1 MKWTY
6 AGGVV
11 LALSVAA
18 GAASCSNAE
27 STTSPS
33 PSSGGGGGGGG
44 NLGLGTLQV
53 LMKDSPFSDAEA
65 VLVTFNEVSVHH
77 TGAAWLRLPFAEA
90 ADARTCDLKRL
101 EEVTDLLGV
110 GQLEAGHY
118 TQLRLEVSRTR
129 IYWDNKSTG
138 AACAPSIIAPL
149 GTFSEATVP
158 SGTIHLNRQFTIDP
172 GATTTITLDFDG
184 DKSIKQTG
192 NGKYMMQP
200 VIAVMSVTGG
210 SGGQ

>member
-6 AGGVV
+6 AAAA
-11 LALSVAA
+11 LALSVAV

-33 PSSGGGGGGGG
+33 GSSGGGSG
-44 NLGLGTLQV
+44 NGLGTLQV
-53 LMKDSPFSDAEA
+53 LMKDSPFSDADA
-65 VLVTFNEVSVHH
+65 VLVTFTEVSAHH
-77 TGAAWLRLPFAEA
+77 TGAGWQRLPFAEA
-90 ADARTCDLKRL
+90 AEARTCDLKRL

-138 AACAPSIIAPL
+138 AACASTIISPL

-158 SGTIHLNRQFTIDP
+158 SGTLHLNRQFTIEP

-200 VIAVMSVTGG
+200 VIAIMSVTGG
-210 SGGQ
+210 TGQ

>member
-6 AGGVV
+6 AAAA
-11 LALSVAA
+11 LALSVAV

-33 PSSGGGGGGGG
+33 PSSSGGGTG
-44 NLGLGTLQV
+44 NSLGTLQV

-65 VLVTFNEVSVHH
+65 VLVTFTEVSAHH
-77 TGAAWLRLPFAEA
+77 TGAAWQRLPFADA
-90 ADARTCDLKRL
+90 AEARTCDLKRL
-101 EEVTDLLGV
+101 EDVTDLLGV

-138 AACAPSIIAPL
+138 DACASTIISPL

-158 SGTIHLNRQFTIDP
+158 SGTIHLNRQFTIEP

-184 DKSIKQTG
+184 DKSLKQTG

-200 VIAVMSVTGG
+200 VIAIMSVTGG
-210 SGGQ
+210 TGQ

>member
-1 MKWTY
+1 MKWMH
-6 AGGVV
+6 AGAA
-11 LALSVAA
+11 LALAVAV
-18 GAASCSNAE
+18 GAASCSSSE

-33 PSSGGGGGGGG
+33 PGSSGGGGTSS
-44 NLGLGTLQV
+44 GLGTLQV

-65 VLVTFNEVSVHH
+65 VLVTFNEVSAHH
-77 TGAAWLRLPFAEA
+77 TGAAWQSLPFAESA
-90 ADARTCDLKRL
+90 AARTCDLKRL

-129 IYWDNKSTG
+129 IYWDNPSTG
-138 AACAPSIIAPL
+138 PACAPTIIAPL
-149 GTFSEATVP
+149 GGFSEVTVP
-158 SGTIHLNRQFTIDP
+158 SGKIHLNRQFTIDA

-184 DKSIKQTG
+184 DKSLKQTG

-200 VIAVMSVTGG
+200 VIAIMSVTGG
-210 SGGQ
+210 SNQ

>member
-1 MKWTY
+1 MKWMH
-6 AGGVV
+6 AGAV
-11 LALSVAA
+11 LAVAVA
-18 GAASCSNAE
+18 VGAASCSSSE

-33 PSSGGGGGGGG
+33 PSSSGGGGGG
-44 NLGLGTLQV
+44 NAGLGTLQV

-65 VLVTFNEVSVHH
+65 VLVTFTEVSAHH
-77 TGAAWLRLPFAEA
+77 TGAAWQRLPFAEA
-90 ADARTCDLKRL
+90 AEARTCDLKRL

-138 AACAPSIIAPL
+138 PACASTIIAPL

-158 SGTIHLNRQFTIDP
+158 SGKLHLNRQFTIDP

-200 VIAVMSVTGG
+200 VIAVVAVTGG
-210 SGGQ
+210 SNQ

>member
-1 MKWTY
+1 MKWMH
-6 AGGVV
+6 AGAALAVAVAVGV
-11 LALSVAA
+11 
-18 GAASCSNAE
+18 GAASCSNSE

-33 PSSGGGGGGGG
+33 PSSSGGGG
-44 NLGLGTLQV
+44 NSGLGTLQV

-65 VLVTFNEVSVHH
+65 VLVTFTEVSAHS

-90 ADARTCDLKRL
+90 AEARTCDLKRL

-129 IYWDNKSTG
+129 IYWDNPSTG
-138 AACAPSIIAPL
+138 PACASTIISPL

-158 SGTIHLNRQFTIDP
+158 SGTIHLNRQFTIAP

-200 VIAVMSVTGG
+200 VIAIMSVTGG
-210 SGGQ
+210 SGQ

>member
-1 MKWTY
+1 MKWMH
-6 AGGVV
+6 AGAV
-11 LALSVAA
+11 LAVAVA
-18 GAASCSNAE
+18 VGAASCSSSE

-33 PSSGGGGGGGG
+33 PSSSGGGGGG
-44 NLGLGTLQV
+44 NAGLGTLQV

-65 VLVTFNEVSVHH
+65 VLVTFTEVSAHH
-77 TGAAWLRLPFAEA
+77 TGAAWQRLPFAEA
-90 ADARTCDLKRL
+90 AEARTCDLKRL

-138 AACAPSIIAPL
+138 PACASTIIAPL

-158 SGTIHLNRQFTIDP
+158 SGTLHLNRQFTIDP

-184 DKSIKQTG
+184 DKSLKQTG

-200 VIAVMSVTGG
+200 VIAVVAVTGG
-210 SGGQ
+210 SNQ

>member
-6 AGGVV
+6 AASAR
-11 LALSVAA
+11 ALSVAV

-33 PSSGGGGGGGG
+33 PSSGGGGTG
-44 NLGLGTLQV
+44 NSLGTLQV

-65 VLVTFNEVSVHH
+65 VLVTFTEVSAHH
-77 TGAAWLRLPFAEA
+77 TGAAWQRLPFADA
-90 ADARTCDLKRL
+90 AEARTCDLKRL

-118 TQLRLEVSRTR
+118 TQLRLEVFRTR
-129 IYWDNKSTG
+129 IYWDNESAG
-138 AACAPSIIAPL
+138 SACASTIIAPL

-158 SGTIHLNRQFTIDP
+158 SGTIHLNRQFTIEP

-200 VIAVMSVTGG
+200 VIAIMSVTGG
-210 SGGQ
+210 TGQ

>member
-1 MKWTY
+1 MKWMH
-6 AGGVV
+6 AGAV
-11 LALSVAA
+11 LAVAVA
-18 GAASCSNAE
+18 VGAASCSSSE

-33 PSSGGGGGGGG
+33 PSSSGGGGGSA
-44 NLGLGTLQV
+44 GLGTLQV
-53 LMKDSPFSDAEA
+53 LMKDSPFSDADA
-65 VLVTFNEVSVHH
+65 VLVTFNEVSAHH
-77 TGAAWLRLPFAEA
+77 TGAAWQRLPFAEA

-138 AACAPSIIAPL
+138 AACAPTIIAPL

-158 SGTIHLNRQFTIDP
+158 SGTIHLNRQFTIEP

-200 VIAVMSVTGG
+200 VIAIMSVTGG
-210 SGGQ
+210 SGQ

>member
-1 MKWTY
+1 MKWMH
-6 AGGVV
+6 AGAV
-11 LALSVAA
+11 LALSVAV
-18 GAASCSNAE
+18 GAASCSSSE

-33 PSSGGGGGGGG
+33 PGSGGGGGG
-44 NLGLGTLQV
+44 NAGLGTLQV

-65 VLVTFNEVSVHH
+65 VLVTFTEVSVHH

-90 ADARTCDLKRL
+90 AEARTCDLKRL

-129 IYWDNKSTG
+129 IYWDNESAG
-138 AACAPSIIAPL
+138 PACAPTMIAPL

-158 SGTIHLNRQFTIDP
+158 SGTLHLNRQFTIDP

-200 VIAVMSVTGG
+200 VIAVVAVTGG
-210 SGGQ
+210 SNQ

>member
-6 AGGVV
+6 AGAV
-11 LALSVAA
+11 LALSVAV
-18 GAASCSNAE
+18 GAASCSNSE

-33 PSSGGGGGGGG
+33 PSSSGGGSG
-44 NLGLGTLQV
+44 NGLGTLQV

-65 VLVTFNEVSVHH
+65 VLVTFTEVSAHH
-77 TGAAWLRLPFAEA
+77 TGAAWQRLPFAEA

-129 IYWDNKSTG
+129 IYWDNESTG
-138 AACAPSIIAPL
+138 AACASTIISPL

-158 SGTIHLNRQFTIDP
+158 SGTIHLNRQFTIEP

-200 VIAVMSVTGG
+200 VIAIMNVTGG
-210 SGGQ
+210 SGQ

>member
-1 MKWTY
+1 MKWMH
-6 AGGVV
+6 AGAV
-11 LALSVAA
+11 LAVAVA
-18 GAASCSNAE
+18 VGAASCSSSE

-33 PSSGGGGGGGG
+33 PSSSGGGGGG
-44 NLGLGTLQV
+44 NAGLGTLQV
-53 LMKDSPFSDAEA
+53 LMKDSPFSDADA
-65 VLVTFNEVSVHH
+65 VLVTFNEVSAHH
-77 TGAAWLRLPFAEA
+77 TGAAWQRLPFAEA
-90 ADARTCDLKRL
+90 AEARTCDLKRL

-138 AACAPSIIAPL
+138 PACASTIIAPL

-158 SGTIHLNRQFTIDP
+158 SGTIHLNRQFTIEP

-200 VIAVMSVTGG
+200 VIAIMSVTGG
-210 SGGQ
+210 SGQ

>member
-1 MKWTY
+1 MKWMH
-6 AGGVV
+6 AGAV
-11 LALSVAA
+11 LAVAVA
-18 GAASCSNAE
+18 VGAASCSSSE

-33 PSSGGGGGGGG
+33 PSSSGGGGGG
-44 NLGLGTLQV
+44 NAGLGTLQV
-53 LMKDSPFSDAEA
+53 LMKDSPFSDADA
-65 VLVTFNEVSVHH
+65 VLVTFNEVSAHH
-77 TGAAWLRLPFAEA
+77 TGAAWQRLPFAEA
-90 ADARTCDLKRL
+90 AEARTCDLKRL

-138 AACAPSIIAPL
+138 PACASTIIAPL

-200 VIAVMSVTGG
+200 VIAIMSVTGG
-210 SGGQ
+210 SNQ

>member
-1 MKWTY
+1 MKWMH
-6 AGGVV
+6 AGAV
-11 LALSVAA
+11 LAVAVA
-18 GAASCSNAE
+18 VGAASCSSSE

-33 PSSGGGGGGGG
+33 PSSSGGGGGG
-44 NLGLGTLQV
+44 NAGLGTLQV
-53 LMKDSPFSDAEA
+53 LMKDSPFSDADA
-65 VLVTFNEVSVHH
+65 VLVTFNEVSAHH
-77 TGAAWLRLPFAEA
+77 TGAAWQRLPFAEA
-90 ADARTCDLKRL
+90 AEARTCDLKRL

-138 AACAPSIIAPL
+138 PACASTIIAPL

-158 SGTIHLNRQFTIDP
+158 SGTIHLNRQFTIEP

-200 VIAVMSVTGG
+200 VIAIMSVTGG
-210 SGGQ
+210 SNQ

>member
-1 MKWTY
+1 MKWMH
-6 AGGVV
+6 AGAV
-11 LALSVAA
+11 LAVAVA
-18 GAASCSNAE
+18 VGAASCSSSE

-33 PSSGGGGGGGG
+33 PSSSGGGGGG
-44 NLGLGTLQV
+44 NAGLGTLQV

-65 VLVTFNEVSVHH
+65 VLVTFTEVSAHH
-77 TGAAWLRLPFAEA
+77 TGAAWQRLPFAEA
-90 ADARTCDLKRL
+90 AEARTCDLKRL

-138 AACAPSIIAPL
+138 PACAPTIIAPL

-158 SGTIHLNRQFTIDP
+158 SGKLHLNRQFTIDP

-200 VIAVMSVTGG
+200 VIAVVAVTGG
-210 SGGQ
+210 SNQ